1 VKLTEHTLSK
11 AITPGSFLP
20 LKNSH
25 RTEAFSIMSLTKTD
39 FDSITIAWHAIFPAT
54 VISQFLCLRSLSAWA
69 NLDAPSAHWP
79 ENLNFTG
86 PIHRIFCNTRKKT
99 QLSLIVIN
107 NELPI
112 KSKMQHTRADS
123 TNNGFLKQKCSSI
136 DKK

>member
-1 VKLTEHTLSK
+1 
-11 AITPGSFLP
+11 
-20 LKNSH
+20 
-25 RTEAFSIMSLTKTD
+25 
-39 FDSITIAWHAIFPAT
+39 
-54 VISQFLCLRSLSAWA
+54 
-69 NLDAPSAHWP
+69 
-79 ENLNFTG
+79 LNFTG